1 MRKDS
6 FFCDNCAKSLPH
18 LTGRF
23 VIEELPC
30 DIASAN
36 KGESALLCYVCYK
49 ECKEDYKC

>member
-23 VIEELPC
+23 VVEELPC
-30 DIASAN
+30 DIAAAN
-36 KGESALLCYVCYK
+36 KGESAVLCEMCFK
-49 ECKEDYKC
+49 ECDEDYKC

>member
-23 VIEELPC
+23 VVEELPC

-36 KGESALLCYVCYK
+36 KGESATLCEMCYK
-49 ECKEDYKC
+49 ECDEDYKC